1 MSYKSVFGLGI
12 FRYNEGIIKK
22 LILHILVLF
31 TLTFMYLIVGYDSSH
46 WNGIDEEQDKNFPEK
61 FFNRFYFST
70 ITFSTAGYGDISPRS
85 TRVRIVTI
93 IFALIM
99 LIEYYL
105 LYKLK

>member
-12 FRYNEGIIKK
+12 FRYSEAIIKK

-31 TLTFMYLIVGYDSSH
+31 ALTFMYLTVGYDSSH

-85 TRVRIVTI
+85 NIVRVVTI
-93 IFALIM
+93 IFALVM
-99 LIEYYL
+99 LIEYYM
-105 LYKLK
+105 LYNLE